1 MSSVNSEKNKKFSL
15 TAFVTKAALLFLM
28 ASMLI
33 RLFANEVELSAKKE
47 ELANV
52 QAQVIAQIADNE
64 ELSLLMQSTE
74 IEIVERVAREEYD
87 YALPNERVFVDMS
100 GK

>member
-1 MSSVNSEKNKKFSL
+1 MSNVNSEKNKKFSL
-15 TAFVTKAALLFLM
+15 TVFVTKAALLFLM

-47 ELANV
+47 VLANV